1 MSNGLWAWDVSALV
15 YARTY
20 GPLAHRLDDEII
32 AATKANFQ
40 GGVVIDCG
48 CGPGVVT
55 AKLAAAG
62 PRLVVAV
69 DVSQKM
75 LDQVAPRD
83 NVVTLRSVVEAGVL
97 SKLRAEHAP
106 EGFSLI
112 LFKRSLY
119 HPHDQAVALL
129 RDGYANL
136 KPGGS
141 IAIVHPEGSVRRY
154 AFGEPMRLR
163 SYTPY
168 HLFNR
173 TVSRLGVAIGGEHYT
188 TPTREDLLAL
198 ASEIDAGAEVSRIP
212 LDQACFNLVLIRKP
226 LAAS

>member
-32 AATKANFQ
+32 SATREAFQ
-40 GGVVIDCG
+40 GGVIIDCG

-83 NVVTLRSVVEAGVL
+83 NVIAIRSEIQAGVL
-97 SKLRAEHAP
+97 STLRAAHAA

-119 HPHDQAVALL
+119 HPHDEAVALL

-141 IAIVHPEGSVRRY
+141 IAIVHPEGSVLRY
-154 AFGEPMRLR
+154 AFGEPARLR

-173 TVSRLGVAIGGEHYT
+173 TISRLGVLAGGEHYT

-198 ASEIDAGAEVSRIP
+198 ANEIDPGAEVSRIP
-212 LDQACFNLVLIRKP
+212 LDQACFNLILIRKP
-226 LAAS
+226 LAHR

>member
-1 MSNGLWAWDVSALV
+1 MSGGLWAWDVSALF

-20 GPLAHRLDDEII
+20 GPLAHRLDDEILG
-32 AATKANFQ
+32 ATRDVIRD
-40 GGVVIDCG
+40 GVVVDCG

-75 LDQVAPRD
+75 LDQVAARG
-83 NVVTLRSVVEAGVL
+83 NVVAVRSVVEAGTL

-119 HPHDQAVALL
+119 HPRPEALALL
-129 RDGYANL
+129 QDGYANL

-141 IAIVHPEGSVRRY
+141 IAIVHPEGSVTRY
-154 AFGEPMRLR
+154 AFGEPARLR

-173 TVSRLGVAIGGEHYT
+173 TISRLGVAIGGEHYT
-188 TPTREDLLAL
+188 TPTREELLAL
-198 ASEIDAGAEVSRIP
+198 AREVDAGAEVSRMP

-226 LAAS
+226 THLG